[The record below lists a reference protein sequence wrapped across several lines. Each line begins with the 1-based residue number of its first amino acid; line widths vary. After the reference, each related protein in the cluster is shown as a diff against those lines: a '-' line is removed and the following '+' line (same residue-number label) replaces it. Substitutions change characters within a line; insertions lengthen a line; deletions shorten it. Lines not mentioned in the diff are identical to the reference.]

1 MAAWEDLFRRELCR
15 RFGEPVVV
23 AEFRRRFS
31 WVIEFHEQ
39 AARVL
44 NPEYLQSMPAQS
56 VYAELKALTISEC
69 PIRVTNLG
77 RANSAQQVVD
87 SLVRLLVTQGSF
99 EEKYRAA
106 KFPQAG
112 MVTLT
117 EILCVARPH
126 RFICR
131 NTAFTREL
139 SKVVPF
145 YTKKALDE
153 LAYAEFL
160 DICRELVKIMKAY
173 LEPEIDWVD
182 KVRYL
187 LLYSILTEK

>member
-1 MAAWEDLFRRELCR
+1 MADWSALFEKYLEEK
-15 RFGEPVVV
+15 FGHDVDGEKFVQ
-23 AEFRRRFS
+23 RFS
-31 WVIEFHEQ
+31 WVLEFHEK
-39 AARVL
+39 AEEVL
-44 NPEYLQSMPAQS
+44 NTEYLGSMPAQD
-56 VYAELKALTISEC
+56 VYKELKSLTIPQC

-77 RANSAQQVVD
+77 RANSAEKVVD
-87 SLVRLLVTQGSF
+87 SLLKLLNTQGGF

-112 MVTLT
+112 LVTIT

-131 NTAFTREL
+131 NTAFTRAL
-139 SKVVPF
+139 AGVVPF

-153 LAYAEFL
+153 LPYPEFF
-160 DICRELVKIMKAY
+160 DICSELVRILLKY
-173 LEPEIDWVD
+173 LAGKVHWAE

>member
-1 MAAWEDLFRRELCR
+1 MADWSALFEKYLEGK
-15 RFGEPVVV
+15 FGHDVDGE
-23 AEFRRRFS
+23 EFVQRFS
-31 WVIEFHEQ
+31 WVLEFHEK
-39 AARVL
+39 AEEVL
-44 NPEYLQSMPAQS
+44 NTEYLCSMPAQD
-56 VYAELKALTISEC
+56 VYKELKSLTIPQC

-77 RANSAQQVVD
+77 RANSAEKVVD
-87 SLVRLLVTQGSF
+87 SLLKLLNTQGGF

-112 MVTLT
+112 LVTIT

-131 NTAFTREL
+131 NTAFTRAL
-139 SKVVPF
+139 AGVVPF

-153 LAYAEFL
+153 LPYPEFF
-160 DICRELVKIMKAY
+160 DICSELVRILLKY
-173 LEPEIDWVD
+173 LAGKVHWAE